1 MAESESE
8 SSDDDQ
14 EWTKQIKKEH
24 KTIQAEKRM
33 EQRMVRE
40 VKQAEKLSRI
50 SRVEHKFSELSQ
62 EEDQKKKKRSKLSL
76 EERLTTET
84 ENTGILQT
92 TETGHT
98 YTFNL
103 DKPK

>member
-1 MAESESE
+1 M
-8 SSDDDQ
+8 
-14 EWTKQIKKEH
+14 
-24 KTIQAEKRM
+24 
-33 EQRMVRE
+33 
-40 VKQAEKLSRI
+40 
-50 SRVEHKFSELSQ
+50 EHKFSELSQ

-76 EERLTTET
+76 EDRLATET